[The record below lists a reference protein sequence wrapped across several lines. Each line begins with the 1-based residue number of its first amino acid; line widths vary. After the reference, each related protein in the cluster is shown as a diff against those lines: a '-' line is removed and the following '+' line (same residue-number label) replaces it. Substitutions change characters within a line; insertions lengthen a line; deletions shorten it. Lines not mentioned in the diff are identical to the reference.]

1 MFKKERVLCPVINKT
16 RNTYFLFLIIFF
28 QTLFFMV
35 SGPGHVSTLDKQ
47 WNCFPRAVLQT
58 QHLLKHCRTC
68 TCMRSYVLTYHSQ
81 EDNCNTKGQSIWF
94 PLVPPRLYKQNTYI
108 GQSSLS
114 LTISGPL
121 RKNRTV
127 FVLYWYWL
135 LHIIHMFLSEQDR
148 TIIKGAFEPKVSAG
162 QTVTPAKW
170 S

>member
-16 RNTYFLFLIIFF
+16 RNTYFLFLITFF

-68 TCMRSYVLTYHSQ
+68 TCMRSHVLTYHSQ

-94 PLVPPRLYKQNTYI
+94 PLVHPRLYKQNTYI
-108 GQSSLS
+108 GQSSSITDYFRSPQQEQNCIYSVLVLATS
-114 LTISGPL
+114 HNPHVPL
-121 RKNRTV
+121 CARQNN
-127 FVLYWYWL
+127 Y
-135 LHIIHMFLSEQDR
+135 
-148 TIIKGAFEPKVSAG
+148 
-162 QTVTPAKW
+162 
-170 S
+170 

>member
-16 RNTYFLFLIIFF
+16 RNTYFLFLITFF

-58 QHLLKHCRTC
+58 QHLLKHSGPVPAWGLMFLLTTHRKITVTQKDSPFGFHLYIHAC
-68 TCMRSYVLTYHSQ
+68 TNKIPTLASH
-81 EDNCNTKGQSIWF
+81 
-94 PLVPPRLYKQNTYI
+94 P
-108 GQSSLS
+108 LS

-121 RKNRTV
+121 SKNRTV
-127 FVLYWYWL
+127 FILYWYWL
-135 LHIIHMFLSEQDR
+135 LHIIHTFLSVQDT
-148 TIIKGAFEPKVSAG
+148 TIIKGALEPKVSAG
-162 QTVTPAKW
+162 QTATPAKW